1 MQQIKDKI
9 PGVVVM
15 TDFVIIYHK
24 GRKVFR
30 LFDQSRR
37 SKWNK
42 VLRYCQKSLEYAAS
56 DEMIARTLNDY
67 EKNQA
72 LYAIFY
78 TNNIDE
84 LEIRSMDDM
93 YNHYPELFI

>member
-1 MQQIKDKI
+1 MNQIKDRI
-9 PGVVVM
+9 PSEVAM
-15 TDFVIIYHK
+15 SNFVIIYHK

-30 LFDQSRR
+30 IFDQSRR

-42 VLRYCQKSLEYAAS
+42 VLKYCQKSLEYAAS
-56 DEMIARTLNDY
+56 DEMITRTLNEY

-78 TNNIDE
+78 TDNTDE

-93 YNHYPELFI
+93 YKQHPEIFI